1 MAHKLPRTRSAMR
14 SKTSNNRLLVVV
26 DESSSS
32 KSAVEYVA
40 RMLRR
45 RRGFQLCL
53 AHFLPPLPPILLE
66 FGGAED
72 PEKERRLDA
81 QLKTEQQQWIAAAR
95 KKAEPALDWAR
106 SRLRKAGVPAASLIT
121 QFSDPA
127 SEQDSVNE
135 EILELARR
143 NKCHTI
149 VVGTSICVLV
159 TQDHRRK
166 GSRRETGARRET
178 ILRFGLWSDTLSLF
192 QCPIHESRPRQ
203 FMKSEALLFSCWS
216 RGCRVMLRTP
226 AVFSPAPWPAPQR
239 VRH

>member
-1 MAHKLPRTRSAMR
+1 MSQTSRRNRPRSSVK
-14 SKTSNNRLLVVV
+14 SKAGNHRLLVVV

-72 PEKERRLDA
+72 PDKEKRLNA

-95 KKAEPALDWAR
+95 QKAEPALNWAR
-106 SRLRKAGVPAASLIT
+106 SRLRKAGLPAASLTT

-127 SEQDSVNE
+127 GEQDSVSE
-135 EILELARR
+135 EILDLARR
-143 NKCHTI
+143 NKCRTI
-149 VVGTSICVLV
+149 VVGRRSLSWLRRITAGKDLAERLV
-159 TQDHRRK
+159 RQGKNLT
-166 GSRRETGARRET
+166 
-178 ILRFGLWSDTLSLF
+178 LW
-192 QCPIHESRPRQ
+192 IVE
-203 FMKSEALLFSCWS
+203 
-216 RGCRVMLRTP
+216 
-226 AVFSPAPWPAPQR
+226 
-239 VRH
+239 

>member
-1 MAHKLPRTRSAMR
+1 MAQQLPRTRPGSATR

-53 AHFLPPLPPILLE
+53 AHLLPPLPPILLE

-72 PEKERRLDA
+72 PDKERRLDA
-81 QLKTEQQQWIAAAR
+81 QLKTEQQEWIAAAR
-95 KKAEPALDWAR
+95 RKAEPDLNRAR
-106 SRLRKAGVPAASLIT
+106 ARLRKAGLPATSLTI

-127 SEQDSVNE
+127 SEQDSVSE
-135 EILELARR
+135 EILGLARR

-149 VVGTSICVLV
+149 VVG
-159 TQDHRRK
+159 RR
-166 GSRRETGARRET
+166 SVSWLRRITGAKDLAERLVQEGKNLT
-178 ILRFGLWSDTLSLF
+178 LW
-192 QCPIHESRPRQ
+192 IVE
-203 FMKSEALLFSCWS
+203 
-216 RGCRVMLRTP
+216 
-226 AVFSPAPWPAPQR
+226 
-239 VRH
+239 